1 VWVWESG
8 QDTLPERRHARMAIT
23 AMHPTRVRLTA
34 ITGQAGFLAECS
46 LAPGRGIT
54 DMGAGVDGA
63 MAEEAGATVTAT
75 TDTQPTV
82 DAVLHAVQR
91 VASMAA
97 DFTVQR
103 AVDFTARHEVASTV
117 AADVADGSA
126 S

>member
-8 QDTLPERRHARMAIT
+8 QDTLERRHARTAIT
-23 AMHPTRVRLTA
+23 DMHPTRARLTD

-46 LAPGRGIT
+46 SAPGRGIT
-54 DMGAGVDGA
+54 DGAEA
-63 MAEEAGATVTAT
+63 AGATVTAT

-82 DAVLHAVQR
+82 DALLHVVQW

-97 DFTVQR
+97 DFMVPR
-103 AVDFTARHEVASTV
+103 EVDFTAQHEVASTV
-117 AADVADGSA
+117 EADVADGST

>member
-1 VWVWESG
+1 MWGSG
-8 QDTLPERRHARMAIT
+8 QDTLPDRRHARMAIT
-23 AMHPTRVRLTA
+23 DMRPTRAHLTA
-34 ITGQAGFLAECS
+34 ITGQAGFLADCS
-46 LAPGRGIT
+46 LAPGRGFT

-82 DAVLHAVQR
+82 DAVLHAVQWAA
-91 VASMAA
+91 ASMAA
-97 DFTVQR
+97 DFTVRR
-103 AVDFTARHEVASTV
+103 AVGFTAQHEVASTV